1 MARARV
7 LERRGGTHRLQHSRT
22 FRSNSALFCDL
33 QDDTRVVQCDA
44 PAEDR
49 CRGVNNTEAAPRITD
64 SCKDPQDPASCYA
77 DFVAN
82 GCGQAYYAGRSPL
95 IADPISLG
103 VLSDCFYLALTF
115 RYRMQC
121 MRGWV
126 LQEGKGLCP
135 LQPGAA
141 AHHVSPFG
149 ALPHCVRS
157 RAGDLRTIGVAIF
170 LALFN
175 VFVFFVDTDI
185 VMAVWDV
192 VSESGRCN
200 AR

>member
-1 MARARV
+1 MPGYWNEGEARIPWNTVDTAR
-7 LERRGGTHRLQHSRT
+7 RR
-22 FRSNSALFCDL
+22 SALLCGL
-33 QDDTRVVQCDA
+33 QNAKRVVQCDA
-44 PAEDR
+44 PAEER

-77 DFVAN
+77 DFVSN
-82 GCGQAYYAGRSPL
+82 GCGQAYYAGCSPL
-95 IADPISLG
+95 IADPIPLG
-103 VLSDCFYLALTF
+103 VLSDRFHLASIC

-126 LQEGKGLCP
+126 LQEGKGLRP

-141 AHHVSPFG
+141 AHHVSPFE

-200 AR
+200 A